1 MHPILFHIPWVN
13 QPVYTYGVAFAS
25 AILIGVF
32 LSSRRI
38 EKEGGNVDHYLMA
51 MIFAIAGILV
61 MSKVM
66 HIVVTWSEYAE
77 NPKLLWN
84 CRRGHVF
91 YGGYIGAIL
100 FPFIYV
106 KLVHEKYLPFLDA
119 AATYMPLGL
128 AWHRALGCFNAGCC
142 HGRPTDH
149 PWGVTFPE
157 DSFADQMYHG
167 MAVHPTQLYEA
178 AAALIMF
185 GILLYWRNRRQKISG
200 EIITLQIGLY
210 AVARFIIEFYR
221 GDTVRGFFWKLS
233 TSQWVSVGM
242 LTIALIGAFLLHFA
256 RRRAAQTPTPQGAE
270 G

>member
-1 MHPILFHIPWVN
+1 MHPILFNIPWIN
-13 QPVYTYGVAFAS
+13 QPVYTYGFAFAT

-32 LSSRRI
+32 FSARRI

-51 MIFAIAGILV
+51 MIFAIAGVLV

-66 HIVVTWSEYAE
+66 HILVTWSDYRE
-77 NPKLLWN
+77 NPELLWN

-91 YGGYIGAIL
+91 YGGYFGAIL

-106 KLVHEKYLPFLDA
+106 KIVREKYLPFLDA

-142 HGRPTDH
+142 HGKPTDLS
-149 PWGVTFPE
+149 WGVVFPE
-157 DSFADQMYHG
+157 DSFADKLYHG
-167 MAVHPTQLYEA
+167 LAVHPTQLYEA
-178 AAALIMF
+178 GAALIIF
-185 GILLYWRNRRQKISG
+185 GILMYWRKYRRRVPG

-210 AVARFIIEFYR
+210 AIARFVIEFYR
-221 GDTVRGFFWKLS
+221 GDTVRGFFWMLS
-233 TSQWVSVGM
+233 TSQWISVGM
-242 LTIALIGAFLLHFA
+242 LAIALVGALLLWRA
-256 RRRAAQTPTPQGAE
+256 RRRLTTATSPSEE